1 MPAVTAPELYDP
13 LYHTP
18 QDDLYEIY
26 RRMRDDH
33 PVYHSERRD
42 VWCLTRFD
50 DVQVAARDW
59 ETFSNANGVDLDVPA
74 RFFGVGNFIE
84 EDPPRHDVLRKVVR
98 PFFVPKEIAKLE
110 GQIAE
115 RVEQLVAGLA
125 GAGRID
131 IAQDF
136 AWALPIWA
144 ICRLIGVPQADDEL
158 VHGLVTKLE
167 TRRPGDDAPSESMLS
182 ALRELRS
189 YAEDLAEQKR
199 RAPGEDLMSHLVAG
213 EADGAPRR
221 EEIPGMIVLL
231 FAAGSETTASLLG
244 NTLSLLAEHREAQ
257 EALRREP
264 AELIDAVIEESLRM
278 DLPVQY
284 LARQTTTSARVHDV
298 EIPEG
303 ADLLLIYG
311 AANRDERH
319 FERAE
324 TFDIR
329 RPSQRHL
336 AFGEGIHFCLGAPLA
351 RLEARIALPAF
362 LRAIPSYE
370 IEAPV
375 ERFSNHTIRGFM
387 HLPAK
392 VG

>member
-1 MPAVTAPELYDP
+1 MPAVAVPELYDP
-13 LYHTP
+13 LFHTP

-26 RRMRDDH
+26 RGMRDDH
-33 PVYHSERRD
+33 PVYHNERRD

-50 DVQVAARDW
+50 DVQAVARDW

-74 RFFGVGNFIE
+74 QFFGAGNFLE

-110 GQIAE
+110 AQIAK
-115 RVEQLVAGLA
+115 RVEQLAAQLA

-144 ICRLIGVPQADDEL
+144 ICRLIGVPPADDEL

-167 TRRPGDDAPSESMLS
+167 TRRPGDDAPSEPMLS

-213 EADGAPRR
+213 EAEEAPRR
-221 EEIPGMIVLL
+221 EEIPGMTVLL
-231 FAAGSETTASLLG
+231 FAAGSETTAALLG
-244 NTLSLLAEHREAQ
+244 NTLALLAEHREAQ
-257 EALRREP
+257 DALRREP
-264 AELIDAVIEESLRM
+264 EKLIEAAIEETLRM
-278 DLPVQY
+278 DTPVQY
-284 LARQTTTSARVHDV
+284 LARQTTDSARVHDV
-298 EIPEG
+298 EIPG
-303 ADLLLIYG
+303 GSDLLLIYG

-324 TFDIR
+324 TFDIE

-351 RLEARIALPAF
+351 RLEARLAIPAF
-362 LRAIPSYE
+362 LRAVSSYE
-370 IEAPV
+370 IETPA
-375 ERFSNHTIRGFM
+375 ERFSNHTIRGFL
-387 HLPAK
+387 HLPA
-392 VG
+392 VIG